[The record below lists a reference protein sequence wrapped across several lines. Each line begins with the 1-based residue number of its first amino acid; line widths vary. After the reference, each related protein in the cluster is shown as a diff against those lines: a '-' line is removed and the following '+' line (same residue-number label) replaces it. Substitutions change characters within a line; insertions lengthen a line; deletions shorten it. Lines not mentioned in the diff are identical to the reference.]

1 MVRSEDGG
9 KGVSVVVGTGIF
21 IFGGGKEEGSGKII
35 CRGGNRQGR
44 GNSPRNEN
52 GPGMRVGIQSSNLRS
67 KITGVP
73 ELGTHEFHYLFSKNS
88 LLTGTGNSELDKKL
102 PRRL

>member
-1 MVRSEDGG
+1 M
-9 KGVSVVVGTGIF
+9 KAIF
-21 IFGGGKEEGSGKII
+21 KFFVL
-35 CRGGNRQGR
+35 
-44 GNSPRNEN
+44 NSF
-52 GPGMRVGIQSSNLRS
+52 QSFSQKWTTYDVYLVRS
-67 KITGVP
+67 KITGGP